1 MDKVKTRKQGNA
13 VMVTIAKKFNVPE
26 GQEFYITKEADGT
39 ISLIPKIQ
47 DYFKDVTAGKF
58 IDEEDSLAQNF
69 TTVGNELD
77 E

>member
-47 DYFKDVTAGKF
+47 DYFKDV
-58 IDEEDSLAQNF
+58 
-69 TTVGNELD
+69 
-77 E
+77 